1 MMEVWNLP
9 GPSRYLEA
17 VERSLRDGAS
27 VVLRFPGE
35 VPAGFRAVLNAL
47 LGDSW
52 QWGTVEADGVVKAA
66 GGGFVVR
73 GLCERFAPRLTA
85 VARVTAADLCE
96 EDEFRGR
103 LIWIDGLCS
112 TNCDGWLSFLMAY
125 EQASRGVPTLE
136 RTRFVAL
143 VDGAPLARVTRDIGL
158 ALHDWRDVVDEMDLL
173 FFADRRFRDR
183 GVEGKERLLLATTV
197 ARVAAWDCTVATALR
212 EEAAEVILDPCDTLR
227 SLARER
233 GWTSE
238 TRQDWGIG
246 TESGSGSMHAALAA
260 VKEPREIER
269 RVWSAQTAVLL
280 PEIESTRLDI
290 VREHRFQIA
299 DNLRRTGEGNDP
311 DEMEI
316 GDLVRVFGRPGF
328 DRQVGLQLRG
338 LRDVRNALAHC
349 RPLSPE
355 RALDLV
361 RHG

>member
-1 MMEVWNLP
+1 MMEIWNLP

-27 VVLRFPGE
+27 VILRFPGD
-35 VPAGFRAVLNAL
+35 VPAGFRAVLHAL
-47 LGDSW
+47 LGDFW
-52 QWGTVEADGVVKAA
+52 QWATVEADGVIETA

-73 GLCERFAPRLTA
+73 GLCKRFAPLLSA

-96 EDEFRGR
+96 EEEFRRR
-103 LIWIDGLCS
+103 LIWIDGLHS
-112 TNCDGWLSFLMAY
+112 TNCDGWLSFLAAY
-125 EQASRGVPTLE
+125 AQASRGVPTLE

-143 VDGAPLARVTRDIGL
+143 VDGSPARVTRDICL

-173 FFADRRFRDR
+173 FLADGRLRDR
-183 GVEGKERLLLATTV
+183 GVDGQERLLLATTV
-197 ARVAAWDCTVATALR
+197 ARVAAWDCAVATALR
-212 EEAAEVILDPCDTLR
+212 EEAAEVILDPCDALR
-227 SLARER
+227 ALARER

-260 VKEPREIER
+260 VKEPREIQR

-299 DNLRRTGEGNDP
+299 DNLRRTGEGTDP

-316 GDLVRVFGRPGF
+316 GDLVRVFERPGF
-328 DRQVGLQLRG
+328 DRQVGRQLRG
-338 LRDVRNALAHC
+338 LRKIRNDLAHC

>member
-1 MMEVWNLP
+1 METWKLP

-17 VERSLRDGAS
+17 IERSLRDGSS

-35 VPAGFRAVLNAL
+35 VPAGFRAALRGL
-47 LGDSW
+47 LGDFW
-52 QWGTVEADGVVKAA
+52 QWATVEADGVVES
-66 GGGFVVR
+66 GEGGFVVR

-96 EDEFRGR
+96 EEEFQRR
-103 LIWIDGLCS
+103 LIWIDGLHS
-112 TNCDGWLSFLMAY
+112 TNCDGWLSFLATY
-125 EQASRGVPTLE
+125 AQASRGVSTLE

-143 VDGAPLARVTRDIGL
+143 VDGAPPARVTGDIGL
-158 ALHDWRDVVDEMDLL
+158 AFHDWRDVVDEMDLL
-173 FFADRRFRDR
+173 FFADRRLRDR
-183 GVEGKERLLLATTV
+183 GVDGKERLLLATTV
-197 ARVAAWDCTVATALR
+197 ARVAAWDCAVAAALR
-212 EEAAEVILDPCDTLR
+212 EEAAEIILDPCDTLR
-227 SLARER
+227 SLACER
-233 GWTSE
+233 GWTCE

-260 VKEPREIER
+260 VKEPREIQR

-299 DNLRRTGEGNDP
+299 DNLRRTGEGADP

-316 GDLVRVFGRPGF
+316 GDLAHVFGRPGF
-328 DRQVGLQLRG
+328 DRQVGCQLRS
-338 LRDVRNALAHC
+338 LREIRNALAHC

-361 RHG
+361 RHE